1 MTNES
6 NLTLDEFKK
15 QIIRQIKLSS
25 PNVEIDSNSVDI
37 KVKLTEDS
45 EPVDFYSLKIVVN
58 V

>member
-25 PNVEIDSNSVDI
+25 PNVEVDSNSVDI

-45 EPVDFYSLKIVVN
+45 EPVNFYSLKIVVN